1 MPYHSIG
8 QPRSRTVELFRK
20 HGLTALRRVLP
31 PELFEA
37 VWPYPTHPNAVL
49 VPPIVFWLMA
59 AATLSDG
66 TMAAMVL
73 TFWTS
78 LASVSPATRRHSVTE
93 EAFCMA
99 RRALP
104 MRFFRALFDAFV
116 RRQDD
121 AHASR
126 WLWHDKR
133 LLGIDGTEVTLPL
146 DKGLLTVYRPA
157 SNNRGACKHPQALLV
172 GLVGLWSGLCY
183 NFVLVPQAQ
192 AEQWC
197 ACWLSRYLR
206 PSDLLLADRN
216 FACYEIMAR
225 VVHRGADFLFRL
237 PVGRFHRLA
246 RRLTNS
252 GRRDEWLVDLK
263 LPAALRKRCPHLPA
277 VVTVRVLEYQIPG
290 YRVSWLITSLT
301 DARTYSYDE
310 VVSLYHQR
318 WNQETMHREWKHT
331 LQLSNLR
338 SHSPRGLCKE
348 VFVQLTLNN
357 AVRAMQAEAL
367 PFDEKP
373 LSLKFLDTKRLVAD
387 AIPTMALAPIA
398 ELPATYAGLLRT
410 IATLVIDVRPG
421 RSFPRPNDGK
431 PRNKGHGKLVQPARL
446 PSPARVTPPH
456 V

>member
-8 QPRSRTVELFRK
+8 QPGSPAVELFRK
-20 HGLTALRRVLP
+20 HGLTALRQVLP
-31 PELFEA
+31 PELFWA
-37 VWPYPTHPNAVL
+37 VWPYAPHPNAVL
-49 VPPIVFWLMA
+49 VPSVVFWLMA
-59 AATLSDG
+59 AAALSDG
-66 TMAAMVL
+66 TMAATVL
-73 TFWTS
+73 SFWTS
-78 LASVSPATRRHSVTE
+78 VASVCPAMRQHSVTE

-99 RRALP
+99 RRALS
-104 MRFFRALFDAFV
+104 MRFFRALYTTFV
-116 RRQDD
+116 KRLDEV
-121 AHASR
+121 HARR
-126 WLWHDKR
+126 WLWHGKR
-133 LLGIDGTEVTLPL
+133 LLGIDGTEVTLPP
-146 DKGLLTVYRPA
+146 DKELLTTYRPA
-157 SNNRGACKHPQALLV
+157 SNSRGACKYPQALLV

-183 NFVLVPQAQ
+183 NFVLVPQAR

-225 VVHRGADFLFRL
+225 VVDRGADFLFRL
-237 PVGRFHRLA
+237 PVGRFHKLA

-310 VVSLYHQR
+310 VVGLYHQR
-318 WNQETMHREWKHT
+318 WNQETIHREWKHT

-338 SHSPRGLCKE
+338 SHSAQGICKE

-367 PFDEKP
+367 PRDRRP
-373 LSLKFLDTKRLVAD
+373 LSLRFLDTKRLVVA
-387 AIPTMALAPIA
+387 AIPTMALAPLPQ
-398 ELPATYAGLLRT
+398 LPAIYAGLLHK

-421 RSFPRPNDGK
+421 RSYPRLNDGK
-431 PRNKGHGKLVQPARL
+431 PKNKGGGRLVQPARL
-446 PSPARVTPPH
+446 PNPAGAATCNV
-456 V
+456 

>member
-1 MPYHSIG
+1 
-8 QPRSRTVELFRK
+8 
-20 HGLTALRRVLP
+20 
-31 PELFEA
+31 
-37 VWPYPTHPNAVL
+37 
-49 VPPIVFWLMA
+49 
-59 AATLSDG
+59 
-66 TMAAMVL
+66 
-73 TFWTS
+73 
-78 LASVSPATRRHSVTE
+78 
-93 EAFCMA
+93 
-99 RRALP
+99 
-104 MRFFRALFDAFV
+104 MRFFRALYTTFV
-116 RRQDD
+116 KRLDEV
-121 AHASR
+121 HARR
-126 WLWHDKR
+126 WLWHGKR
-133 LLGIDGTEVTLPL
+133 LLGIDGTEVTLPP
-146 DKGLLTVYRPA
+146 DKELLTTYRPA
-157 SNNRGACKHPQALLV
+157 SNSRGACKYPQALLV

-183 NFVLVPQAQ
+183 NFVLVPQAR

-225 VVHRGADFLFRL
+225 VVDRGADFLFRL
-237 PVGRFHRLA
+237 PVGRFHKLA

-310 VVSLYHQR
+310 VVGLYHQR
-318 WNQETMHREWKHT
+318 WNQETIHREWKHT

-338 SHSPRGLCKE
+338 SHSAQGICKE

-367 PFDEKP
+367 PRDRRP
-373 LSLKFLDTKRLVAD
+373 LSLRFLDTKRLVVA
-387 AIPTMALAPIA
+387 AIPTMALAPLPQ
-398 ELPATYAGLLRT
+398 LPAIYAGLLHK

-421 RSFPRPNDGK
+421 RSYPRLNDGK
-431 PRNKGHGKLVQPARL
+431 PKNKGGGRLVQPARL
-446 PSPARVTPPH
+446 PNPAGAATCNV
-456 V
+456 